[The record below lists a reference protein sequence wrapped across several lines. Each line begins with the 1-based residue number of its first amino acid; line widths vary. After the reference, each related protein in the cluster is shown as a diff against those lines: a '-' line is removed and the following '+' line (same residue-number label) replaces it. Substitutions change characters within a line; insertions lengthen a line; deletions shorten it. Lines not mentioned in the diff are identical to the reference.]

1 MAAVMHPWRFVTG
14 AEERQKAAKS
24 TFDSDVDSSDADSD
38 FGNES
43 YGSESTIQL
52 CGDRA
57 VRSCTQVTKALQ
69 V

>member
-43 YGSESTIQL
+43 YGSESTFQL
-52 CGDRA
+52 CADRA
-57 VRSCTQVTKALQ
+57 VRSSTQVTKALQ